1 MQKYIE
7 NMPNFK
13 ISEEVR
19 ETIKEHDYNE
29 DIQERYFNAAH
40 KEASIFDDPK
50 YAILDIIYKQI

>member
-1 MQKYIE
+1 
-7 NMPNFK
+7 MPNFK

-50 YAILDIIYKQI
+50 YAILDILYKQI